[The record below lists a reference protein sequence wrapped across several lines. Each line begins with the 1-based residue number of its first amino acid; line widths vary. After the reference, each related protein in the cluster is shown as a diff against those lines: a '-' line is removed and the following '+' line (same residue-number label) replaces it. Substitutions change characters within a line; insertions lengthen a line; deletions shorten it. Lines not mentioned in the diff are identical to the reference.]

1 MIEIN
6 TKADEKGPK
15 IIVIG
20 IGGGGNNAINRMKG
34 AGFRNIRF
42 VAVNTDIQVLD
53 DSEADVKIQIGKKAT
68 SGYGAGANPEIGEAA
83 ALENEEEFKLLTE
96 EADMCIITCGMGGGT
111 GTGAAPVIAEYFKK
125 AGVLTVAIVTTP
137 FSFENTPR
145 IKAAQV
151 GVDKLKEIVDTIVV
165 IPNDKLLSLSEKTL
179 FLEDAFVIADSVLK
193 YTVEGIAGIIYNR
206 GMVNLDFNDL
216 KTTLINKGTGHLG
229 IGIVDGDSSVMEAV
243 KQAISSPLLET
254 TIAGADNILI
264 NTSGRINVLQLNE
277 AINYVREM
285 AGEKVNIIWGTVN
298 QDNYGEEKIV
308 VTLIAT
314 GMSDKK
320 ACVETP
326 SVKAYEPVVPV
337 KEDAGIIMPP
347 FLIEARN
354 RRRR

>member
-42 VAVNTDIQVLD
+42 VAVNTDIQVLE

-83 ALENEEEFKLLTE
+83 ALENEDEFKLLTE

-145 IKAAQV
+145 IKAAQI
-151 GVDKLKEIVDTIVV
+151 GVDKLKAIVDTIVV
-165 IPNDKLLSLSEKTL
+165 IPNDKLLKLSEKTL

-264 NTSGRINVLQLNE
+264 NTSGKINVLQLNE

-298 QDNYGEEKIV
+298 QDSYGEEKIV

-320 ACVETP
+320 TFEEAP
-326 SVKAYEPVVPV
+326 SVKVYEPKAPV
-337 KEDAGIIMPP
+337 KEDVGMIMPP

-354 RRRR
+354 RRRK